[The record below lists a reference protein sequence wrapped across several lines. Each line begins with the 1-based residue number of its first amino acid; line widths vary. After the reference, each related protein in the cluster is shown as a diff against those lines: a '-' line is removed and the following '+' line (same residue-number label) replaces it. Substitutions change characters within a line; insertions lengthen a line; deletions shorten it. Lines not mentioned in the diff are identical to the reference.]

1 MARYADVDYTS
12 VLDIYSDTPEESQ
25 VASSAPTPVTYSRE
39 AAVAKPIVTLEA
51 PPDTHADVI
60 TLFQTI
66 MDHANSRMTKK
77 DLLVIMSLGFC
88 LTPPGCEGP
97 SMWSVAQG
105 AVVQP
110 LSMPG
115 ITAVYDS
122 RAAAASSTMNIDPD
136 EGDQAEDSQAPP
148 DDEDAASQCRAIS
161 YICLSLMRL
170 AVKRVETFMKG
181 TPQLVTAYHILMG
194 DHSPFLASFNYSRG
208 LCSNISSLFN
218 QCDDMKRTLAHH
230 CAVADESHHNNRT
243 VHGPLRFLILQ
254 HMDLNGMVPYGMYVD
269 MKRGLPLLKPGT
281 ILTWLHDAQVAS
293 TLMLISKINKDH
305 DRTDKADRFWRYCR
319 CIDPGFFIELQQSR
333 CYILIARM
341 ADILVRGGCVNVT
354 EYSDPKKAESI
365 KDKANIL
372 ANAERFGIEF
382 MAAYNALSGTSE
394 GAGPVARAL
403 ASAAVGQPTRRILV
417 PRNPRPQP
425 TVNVTSNPPPQR
437 VGALDSMIQ
446 DQS

>member
-1 MARYADVDYTS
+1 MARYTDVDYAS

-25 VASSAPTPVTYSRE
+25 VASSAPTPITYSRE
-39 AAVAKPIVTLEA
+39 AAVAKPIVALEN
-51 PPDTHADVI
+51 PPETHTDVI

-66 MDHANSRMTKK
+66 MEHSSSRMTKK
-77 DLLVIMSLGFC
+77 DLLIIMSLGFC

-97 SMWSVAQG
+97 AMWPVAQG
-105 AVVQP
+105 ANVQP

-122 RAAAASSTMNIDPD
+122 RAAASSSTMNIDPD
-136 EGDQAEDSQAPP
+136 EGEQSESTQAPAEE
-148 DDEDAASQCRAIS
+148 EDIASQCRAIS

-181 TPQLVTAYHILMG
+181 TPQLITAYHVLMG
-194 DHSPFLASFNYSRG
+194 DHSPFLSSFNYSRG

-230 CAVADESHHNNRT
+230 CAVADESHHSNRT

-269 MKRGLPLLKPGT
+269 MKRGLPLLSPGS
-281 ILTWLHDAQVAS
+281 ILTWLHDAQVAPI
-293 TLMLISKINKDH
+293 LLLLSKINKEH
-305 DRTDKADRFWRYCR
+305 DRVDKPDRFWRYSR
-319 CIDPGFFIELQQSR
+319 SIDPGFFVELQQSR

-365 KDKANIL
+365 KDKANIM
-372 ANAERFGIEF
+372 ANAERFGTEF
-382 MAAYNALSGTSE
+382 MLSYNALSGAAE

-403 ASAAVGQPTRRILV
+403 ANAAAGNPMRRILV
-417 PRNPRPQP
+417 QRNPRPQP
-425 TVNVTSNPPPQR
+425 AVNVTVNQPPR
-437 VGALDSMIQ
+437 VGALDSMIPE
-446 DQS
+446 